1 MTKMMMITW
10 QDCPG
15 KDSEQYP
22 GNPGQVVSADALAAC
37 NANLIISGTRIL
49 FHIGLIIRQ
58 WEAPLLFLEARFRM
72 TEMTH
77 QGSYDEDFF
86 GARHAFRGQARAQTW
101 TCVVTL
107 HAGAE
112 SLLTTG
118 KEGTTTPKQAA
129 SVRVD
134 QALTHPRSRD
144 NGHPGVGTTSN

>member
-1 MTKMMMITW
+1 
-10 QDCPG
+10 
-15 KDSEQYP
+15 
-22 GNPGQVVSADALAAC
+22 
-37 NANLIISGTRIL
+37 
-49 FHIGLIIRQ
+49 
-58 WEAPLLFLEARFRM
+58 M

-107 HAGAE
+107 HARAQ

-118 KEGTTTPKQAA
+118 AQGTTTPKQAA

-134 QALTHPRSRD
+134 QALTQPRSRD
-144 NGHPGVGTTSN
+144 NGHPGVGSLEPPRTKSMTHVVEAAAGYKLKTG

>member
-1 MTKMMMITW
+1 MVLSS
-10 QDCPG
+10 G
-15 KDSEQYP
+15 SEK
-22 GNPGQVVSADALAAC
+22 LHC
-37 NANLIISGTRIL
+37 
-49 FHIGLIIRQ
+49 F
-58 WEAPLLFLEARFRM
+58 FLGVPFRM
-72 TEMTH
+72 SEMTH

-107 HAGAE
+107 HARAQ

-118 KEGTTTPKQAA
+118 KQGTTTPKQAA

-144 NGHPGVGTTSN
+144 NEHPGVGTTSN